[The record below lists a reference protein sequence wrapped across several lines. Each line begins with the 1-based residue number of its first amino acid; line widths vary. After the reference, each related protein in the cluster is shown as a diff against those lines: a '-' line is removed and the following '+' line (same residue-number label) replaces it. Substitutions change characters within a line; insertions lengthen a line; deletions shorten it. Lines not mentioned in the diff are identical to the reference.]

1 MDTRIFDWKGK
12 TPETKDLKELRE
24 ILQNDGCVVFPTET
38 VFGIGA
44 NALSDTACGR
54 IFSIKGRPGDN
65 PLIVH
70 VSSFDMLDKVAY
82 LDIAMK
88 EKLSIFWPGPLT
100 AILRNR
106 SASRTAT
113 AGLDTVGIRMP
124 LHHQARALIE
134 SAGIPIA
141 APSANLA
148 SRPSITRNSDA
159 LNEFMG
165 KVEAIVLGEE
175 PTFGLESTVIDPQ
188 SKPARILRSGSYTR
202 EDLETVFPGIELFA
216 GKMDRPP
223 TPGMKY
229 RHYSPRKPL
238 FLVRDTGRFV
248 SIARSIDSKSV
259 PICTQEIGEAIARD
273 FISLG
278 NGEDLRTVAR
288 NLFAA
293 LNAFDG
299 SQYEKAYIHG
309 IPETGIGVT
318 IMNRI
323 TKASIEI

>member
-1 MDTRIFDWKGK
+1 MDTRIFDWKGGN
-12 TPETKDLKELRE
+12 PEAKDLKELRE
-24 ILQNDGCVVFPTET
+24 VLQNDGCVVFPTET

-54 IFSIKGRPGDN
+54 IFSIKGRPADN

-70 VSSFDMLDKVAY
+70 VSSFDMLDRVAY
-82 LDIAMK
+82 MDIAIK
-88 EKLSIFWPGPLT
+88 EKLSMFWPGPLT

-124 LHHQARALIE
+124 LHLQARALIE

-165 KVEAIVLGEE
+165 KVEAIILGEE
-175 PTFGLESTVIDPQ
+175 PVFGLESTVIDPRFT
-188 SKPARILRSGSYTR
+188 PARILRSGSYTK
-202 EDLETVFPGIELFA
+202 EDLEPVFPGIELFT
-216 GKMDRPP
+216 GKMEKPP

-248 SIARSIDSKSV
+248 SIARTIDSKSV
-259 PICTQEIGEAIARD
+259 PICTEEIGEAISRD

-278 NGEDLRTVAR
+278 NGGDMKTVAR

-293 LNAFDG
+293 LNAFDS
-299 SQYEKAYIHG
+299 SQYETAYIHG
-309 IPETGIGVT
+309 FPETGIGVT

-323 TKASIEI
+323 TKASTEI

>member
-1 MDTRIFDWKGK
+1 MHTRIFDWKGK
-12 TPETKDLKELRE
+12 TPETKDLNELRE

-44 NALSDTACGR
+44 NALSDAACGR
-54 IFSIKGRPGDN
+54 IFSIKGRPADN

-70 VSSFDMLDKVAY
+70 VSSFDMIDRIAY
-82 LDIAMK
+82 LDTAIK
-88 EKLSIFWPGPLT
+88 KKLSIFWPGPLT

-106 SASRTAT
+106 NASRTAT

-124 LHHQARALIE
+124 RHHQARALIE
-134 SAGIPIA
+134 SSGMPIA

-159 LNEFMG
+159 IKEFTG
-165 KVEAIVLGEE
+165 KVEAIILGEE
-175 PTFGLESTVIDPQ
+175 PIFGLESTVIDPRPT
-188 SKPARILRSGSYTR
+188 PAVILRSGSYTK
-202 EDLETVFPGIELFA
+202 EDLEPVFPGIELFS
-216 GKMDRPP
+216 GKLERPP

-229 RHYSPRKPL
+229 RHYSPRKTL
-238 FLVRDTGRFV
+238 FLVRDIGRFV
-248 SIARSIDSKSV
+248 SIARSMDSKSV
-259 PICTQEIGEAIARD
+259 PICTEEIGKAIGRD

-278 NGEDLRTVAR
+278 NGEDMRTVAR

-293 LNAFDG
+293 LNAFDS
-299 SQYEKAYIHG
+299 SQFEVAYIHG
-309 IPETGIGVT
+309 FPETGIGVT

-323 TKASIEI
+323 TKASTEI